1 MIVQAAELLALAQVR
16 DLLKGVFETD
26 HCAAS
31 KRGAE
36 KVGEEPAGRFGVLG
50 VAQLGQQLDMKE
62 EVMETLLSYLE
73 VQPSCTYGKH
83 T

>member
-1 MIVQAAELLALAQVR
+1 MTVQAAELLALAQVR
-16 DLLKGVFETD
+16 DLLKEVFETD
-26 HCAAS
+26 HCTAS

-36 KVGEEPAGRFGVLG
+36 KLGAEPAGRFAALG
-50 VAQLGQQLDMKE
+50 VAQLSQQLDMKE

-73 VQPSCTYGKH
+73 VQPCGKP